1 MVCDRTSFC
10 VECSGGHVGH
20 SGFGDRLPRI
30 FDVEL
35 SGPALLTGGSF
46 GLEASIV
53 PVMISLMIAIPMLIR
68 AQRKGHIHS
77 RK

>member
-1 MVCDRTSFC
+1 MIGLHFAWNA
-10 VECSGGHVGH
+10 VEGMLGIPVSGIV
-20 SGFGDRLPRI
+20 SQGF